1 VDFGSTEQI
10 ISWFRDRYR
19 EGSLEIKPPFQRKPV
34 WVSRQKSYLIESIL
48 LGLPVPE
55 VYIQQVVDEDGDTTY
70 AVVDGQQRIRTVLQF
85 IGVDEDPEQSEF
97 NKFSLDKL
105 EPQSQYY
112 NTSFAEL
119 SSDEKRAFYGYKF
132 SVRVL
137 NTSNDEDVRDMFRR
151 LNKFLTPLNAQELR
165 NAIYTGPFIR
175 LIETLADNEYWA
187 ENRIVTATQI
197 RRMVDLQFVSELL
210 IGVMHG
216 PQGGSAKIVDDYY
229 EQYEDFESEFPGQR
243 QARDRFNDTLEQVA
257 EILPE
262 LKNTRWSNLADFY
275 TLFVVVATV
284 LRNRDLT
291 KKQQRELRARLM
303 AFSSDVDVK
312 LDDPDAKVSRNASA
326 YSNNVQRGA
335 NDRVRRGERHRAL
348 LAEVEEVIG
357 A

>member
-1 VDFGSTEQI
+1 MDFGSTEQI

-19 EGSLEIKPPFQRKPV
+19 EGTLEIKPPFQRKPV

-55 VYIQQVVDEDGDTTY
+55 VYIQQVVDEEGDTTY

-105 EPQSQYY
+105 EPQSKYY
-112 NTSFAEL
+112 NTSFKEL

-137 NTSNDEDVRDMFRR
+137 NTSSDEEVRDMFRR

-175 LIETLADNEYWA
+175 LIESLADNEYWA

-197 RRMVDLQFVSELL
+197 RRMVE
-210 IGVMHG
+210 
-216 PQGGSAKIVDDYY
+216 SAVR
-229 EQYEDFESEFPGQR
+229 QR
-243 QARDRFNDTLEQVA
+243 TSDRRDARPARRERQDR
-257 EILPE
+257 
-262 LKNTRWSNLADFY
+262 
-275 TLFVVVATV
+275 
-284 LRNRDLT
+284 
-291 KKQQRELRARLM
+291 
-303 AFSSDVDVK
+303 
-312 LDDPDAKVSRNASA
+312 
-326 YSNNVQRGA
+326 
-335 NDRVRRGERHRAL
+335 
-348 LAEVEEVIG
+348 
-357 A
+357 

>member
-1 VDFGSTEQI
+1 LDFGSTEQI

-19 EGSLEIKPPFQRKPV
+19 EGTLEIKPPFQRKPV

-55 VYIQQVVDEDGDTTY
+55 VYIQQVVDEEGETTY

-97 NKFSLDKL
+97 NKFALDKL

-112 NTSFAEL
+112 NTTFAEL
-119 SSDEKRAFYGYKF
+119 APDEKRAFYGYKF

-137 NTSNDEDVRDMFRR
+137 NTSSDEEVRDMFRR

-175 LIETLADNEYWA
+175 LIEAFADNEYWA

-229 EQYEDFESEFPGQR
+229 EQYEDFETEFPGQR
-243 QARDRFNDTLEQVA
+243 QARERFRATLDQVSTV
-257 EILPE
+257 LPE
-262 LKNTRWSNLADFY
+262 LKSTRWSNLADFY
-275 TLFVVVATV
+275 TLFVVMAAV
-284 LRNRDLT
+284 LR
-291 KKQQRELRARLM
+291 KQKLSAREQRELRTRLM
-303 AFSSDVDVK
+303 AFASDVDVK
-312 LDDPDAKVSRNASA
+312 LDDPDAQVGRNVST

-348 LAEVEEVIG
+348 LAEVEEVTG
-357 A
+357 G